1 MRFTHLD
8 LFPNIL
14 KICDMKIL
22 SFYSD
27 KVSDFDNNSV
37 TLPSET
43 IPDQSLSVQDILLRY
58 ARGDISLASRLD
70 GDDDDIDAPS
80 GYDDMVDAVDDYESS
95 MRNVMSDV
103 RSYSVATQRSNEDE
117 TASSVASPDE

>member
-1 MRFTHLD
+1 M
-8 LFPNIL
+8 L

-80 GYDDMVDAVDDYESS
+80 GYDDMVDAADDYESS
-95 MRNVMSDV
+95 VRNVMSDV
-103 RSYSVATQRSNEDE
+103 RSYSVATQRSKEDKTVE
-117 TASSVASPDE
+117 SVASPDE